1 MCRVKQTNL
10 LFIIH
15 PLSTKHPIAMA
26 AQQPTK
32 DILDTIIGSR
42 YMEFENRVYAAVADE
57 AGMVQDW
64 SDLEREMVCP
74 KVLRKDEIL
83 KIFGDRHLGC
93 GA

>member
-1 MCRVKQTNL
+1 
-10 LFIIH
+10 
-15 PLSTKHPIAMA
+15 
-26 AQQPTK
+26 
-32 DILDTIIGSR
+32 
-42 YMEFENRVYAAVADE
+42 MEFENRVYAAVADE

-83 KIFGDRHLGC
+83 KIFGDRRLGC

>member
-1 MCRVKQTNL
+1 
-10 LFIIH
+10 
-15 PLSTKHPIAMA
+15 MA

-32 DILDTIIGSR
+32 DILDTIIGSC
-42 YMEFENRVYAAVADE
+42 YMEFENRVYAAIADE

-83 KIFGDRHLGC
+83 KIFSDRRLGC
-93 GA
+93 SA